1 MKADFSN
8 WSEKPDS
15 FVALKRYAEACI
27 VEGLTR
33 GEIPSVV
40 WRDGEFTLTLSPLE
54 GEQVYEIGIVDPR
67 PVEQVDLGFEPLPDE
82 EDPEKLYESKLKV
95 VPKKPTTLL

>member
-8 WSEKPDS
+8 WSQSPDN
-15 FVALKRYAEACI
+15 FVILKRYAESAI
-27 VEGLTR
+27 VDGSTL

-54 GEQVYEIGIVDPR
+54 GEQIYEVGIVDPR
-67 PVEQVDLGFEPLPDE
+67 PVEEVDLGFEPLPDE
-82 EDPEKLYESKLKV
+82 EESTPL
-95 VPKKPTTLL
+95 